1 MLSIFDGVSTAWRG
15 LKSRALAGMVRGV
28 DSRHAVWNVAQD
40 GIASGAGTSGVMR
53 SLPGLAVSLWLGAMA
68 FFAFFVAPA
77 AFATLE
83 REAAGRLVSAMF
95 PRYYQAGV
103 VLGLLA
109 LAGCLG
115 RSLLRGWRGLDW
127 LPLGLVTLM
136 LALTLYAWLGR
147 APGGPRGAGR
157 HAPDGRG
164 PDVAGGAPVRQSAS
178 AVRCSERRRDARR
191 HGGPRDGGDASTMKP
206 FEPLGLDH
214 VVLRVRDQDASR
226 RFYTEVLGCTLDHV
240 NERISLVQL
249 RFGEQ
254 LLDLLPG
261 ERGPDGS
268 GMDHVCLSIRCADL
282 RAVQQAL
289 TEQGV
294 ALEGDVVERRG
305 AFGTGPSLYL
315 RDPDGYRVELKPR

>member
-1 MLSIFDGVSTAWRG
+1 
-15 LKSRALAGMVRGV
+15 
-28 DSRHAVWNVAQD
+28 
-40 GIASGAGTSGVMR
+40 MR
-53 SLPGLAVSLWLGAMA
+53 
-68 FFAFFVAPA
+68 
-77 AFATLE
+77 
-83 REAAGRLVSAMF
+83 
-95 PRYYQAGV
+95 
-103 VLGLLA
+103 
-109 LAGCLG
+109 
-115 RSLLRGWRGLDW
+115 
-127 LPLGLVTLM
+127 
-136 LALTLYAWLGR
+136 
-147 APGGPRGAGR
+147 
-157 HAPDGRG
+157 
-164 PDVAGGAPVRQSAS
+164 
-178 AVRCSERRRDARR
+178 
-191 HGGPRDGGDASTMKP
+191 P

-282 RAVQQAL
+282 RAVQQVLA
-289 TEQGV
+289 EQGV